1 VNETSE
7 IVISKKILKTPAKD
21 AAKMAKAMHLQ
32 YVNDQQPGISRKR
45 NGDGFDYFEAGKRIN
60 NKETLARIK
69 KLVIPPAWENVW
81 ICQHENG
88 HLQVTGIDKL
98 GRKQYRYHPA
108 WSQVRNL
115 TKFFRMLDFGQQ
127 LPKIRETIQANLNL
141 KGLPKE
147 KVLALVVSLLQE
159 TNIRIG
165 NQAYEKLYGSF
176 GLTTMKN
183 KHVKIDGTKLV
194 FSFKGKKGVKHNI
207 GLKNRKLAN
216 IIKSCSDLPGKELF
230 EFINENGEVQTIDS
244 GMVNEFIRTI
254 AEGEFSAKDFRTWSG
269 SVRAIAALKEMG
281 DYETISELNKK
292 IPAVFDTVAGHL
304 GNTRTVCKKYY
315 VHPVIIDLYE
325 KKKLDSYF
333 ELNTTETNPLL
344 SEEEHILLNILQKQ

>member
-1 VNETSE
+1 MY
-7 IVISKKILKTPAKD
+7 L
-21 AAKMAKAMHLQ
+21 L

-45 NGDGFDYFEAGKRIN
+45 NGDAFDYFEVGKRIN
-60 NKETLARIK
+60 NKETLDRIK

-81 ICQHENG
+81 ICKNENG

-207 GLKNRKLAN
+207 GLKNRKLVN

-333 ELNTTETNPLL
+333 EINPDTTNPHL